1 MDRLPRAVNL
11 VEKKRRTYAM
21 AHHLDMFGS
30 EVSPK
35 ETGSFEFQRSAWYT
49 LDSRRLF
56 ELLRSEH
63 DLGYAYWALNGPFT
77 ARHLSTVPCESSLPM
92 NHP

>member
-1 MDRLPRAVNL
+1 MDRLPRDVNL

-35 ETGSFEFQRSAWYT
+35 ETGSFEFQQSAWYT
-49 LDSRRLF
+49 LDSRR
-56 ELLRSEH
+56 
-63 DLGYAYWALNGPFT
+63 
-77 ARHLSTVPCESSLPM
+77 
-92 NHP
+92 